1 MKRILNILKEMNL
14 TVYQSE
20 KFNLDNIHFDPF
32 QDEGEEFERSKIFE
46 KDNKSGKFVK
56 INSITSTSNFSY
68 FLDGS
73 RLTYKIGD
81 IETSDNKFMPI
92 IAGQIATGVC
102 YRTNGKIKKHTLE
115 RANII
120 LLHSSINEDDLA
132 DFKDKVKEIQI
143 SRVPIIVDTYR
154 QKNFDT
160 RPENFAIATIHKIM
174 QEMEIRMLSEIVQS
188 RLLRPDKMLVIDGSL
203 QFMNKNADVRLFEN
217 VIGISKTYNPNLTGI
232 LKRKKQQI
240 GTVLTKLELGER
252 TPVYEY
258 QFSNSNRQIGAWY
271 LRIRPKEFM
280 KNPLDGIVKVEK
292 IAYKND
298 DKEDGFDSGLIDN
311 ISQSILLERNVTSY
325 GKEAR
330 WPNHLYPIHLTE
342 RMLKDSFLGSEHFLN
357 LF

>member
-1 MKRILNILKEMNL
+1 MKKILNVLREMDL
-14 TVYQSE
+14 TVYQSD
-20 KFNLDNIHFDPF
+20 KFNLDSFHFDPF
-32 QDEGEEFERSKIFE
+32 QDEGEEFERSRIFE
-46 KDNKSGKFVK
+46 KDNKFGKFVQIK
-56 INSITSTSNFSY
+56 SITKTSNFSY

-81 IETSDNKFMPI
+81 IETTDHKFMPI
-92 IAGQIATGVC
+92 VAGQIATGVC
-102 YRTNGKIKKHTLE
+102 KRNDGKIKKQAIE
-115 RANII
+115 KANII
-120 LLHSSINEDDLA
+120 LLHSSINEDDLY
-132 DFKDKVKEIQI
+132 DFKDKMKAINI
-143 SRVPIIVDTYR
+143 RNAPFIVETYR
-154 QKNFDT
+154 QKNQET

-174 QEMEIRMLSEIVQS
+174 QELEIKMLTEMVES
-188 RLLRPDKMLVIDGSL
+188 RLLKPEKMLVIDGSL
-203 QFMNKNADVRLFEN
+203 QFMNKKADIRLFEN

-240 GTVLTKLELGER
+240 GTVLTKLEFGER

-271 LRIRPKEFM
+271 LRIRPKKFV

-292 IAYKND
+292 IAYLDD

-325 GKEAR
+325 GKETR
-330 WPNHLYPIHLTE
+330 WPNHLYAIHLTE
-342 RMLKDSFLGSEHFLN
+342 RMLKDSFLSSEYFLN